1 MSVSNIAVGNTF
13 SLNNANFF
21 ILAEEP
27 YLRELGVVGTL
38 DASLFSTGVVT
49 IDARRKKITHTAPYR
64 PPYMRLDYRDNC
76 IKEIGSTVKLSV
88 KINGKSQ
95 NVALDTWNK
104 NLISLTSEDFK
115 TFAENITEVNGAVI
129 SKGFGK
135 DIQAE
140 NQVNVSSIRFVKD
153 EWQNAVIVENPSLK
167 KSTIG
172 LDLLKRGIIS
182 LDFGKGKVYF
192 QPYDITTIDDS
203 QIVDKKIIIEDGKM
217 NPITSSYFKK
227 TIFDYSKNGEFKSK
241 ADKIYVIDFWATWCG
256 PCMKMLPEMAAL
268 AKKYKGKV
276 IFCKINA
283 DKEKEV
289 CSVFKV
295 TALPTVF
302 VIAPGQAP
310 IVEIGGGNAQKI
322 DQIINKLLK

>member
-1 MSVSNIAVGNTF
+1 M
-13 SLNNANFF
+13 
-21 ILAEEP
+21 
-27 YLRELGVVGTL
+27 
-38 DASLFSTGVVT
+38 
-49 IDARRKKITHTAPYR
+49 
-64 PPYMRLDYRDNC
+64 
-76 IKEIGSTVKLSV
+76 
-88 KINGKSQ
+88 
-95 NVALDTWNK
+95 
-104 NLISLTSEDFK
+104 
-115 TFAENITEVNGAVI
+115 
-129 SKGFGK
+129 
-135 DIQAE
+135 
-140 NQVNVSSIRFVKD
+140 
-153 EWQNAVIVENPSLK
+153 LK

-310 IVEIGGGNAQKI
+310 IVEIGWWQCTENRSNYKQTAKIKFHTSQIERHCSKVCVNA
-322 DQIINKLLK
+322 KL